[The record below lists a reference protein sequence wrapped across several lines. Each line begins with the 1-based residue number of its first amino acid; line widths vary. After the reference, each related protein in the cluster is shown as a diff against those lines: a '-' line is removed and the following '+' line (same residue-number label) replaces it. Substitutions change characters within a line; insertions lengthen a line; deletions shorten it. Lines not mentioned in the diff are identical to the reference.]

1 MKQKIFIIF
10 LIITICIAFPII
22 YRIIKINKAVNN
34 VKFSANIDQKTF
46 KYEYEVLNSDN
57 KNDYIKINIDEN
69 NKIKYTTFEEINS
82 LLNNGTGIIYF
93 GFPSCPWCRRTL
105 PVFFDTCSKYNIDKI
120 YYYNAL
126 DIRDIKHLDDNGNII
141 VDKAGD
147 EKYYK
152 LVDMLYDYL
161 GQYVGLNDSSIKRL
175 YFPTYVFVK
184 DGKILGVQISSVSSY
199 TSVSTDMTDEQK
211 NELSAIFENY
221 LNSMYEKVNICNDEK
236 LGSC

>member
-34 VKFSANIDQKTF
+34 VKFNANIDQKTF

-69 NKIKYTTFEEINS
+69 NKIKYATFEEINS

-161 GQYVGLNDSSIKRL
+161 GQYEGLNDPSIKRL
-175 YFPTYVFVK
+175 YFPTYVFIK

-221 LNSMYEKVNICNDEK
+221 LNSMYEKVNICNDKK